1 MRAPEVMKILHP
13 IGNLKIFL
21 IKNFRNILSKTILF
35 FLSLILKIDT
45 RVNEIIISTAF
56 YAPWK
61 EDGAFFDFYNKVKK
75 FTLLDPM
82 RAYTLW
88 YFTKDLKNENAN
100 ILDIGCMQGG
110 AGFILSK
117 INNKGFTYLIDTFEG
132 FVEEEKYHKKK
143 HFIYKEIDMV
153 KKKIKVLK
161 LRKTKVYKKN
171 FPYNLG
177 KSFNKKRFKVCHIDV
192 NTYKSTKNTFNYIK
206 NKMIKGGVII
216 FDDYGIYSTDG
227 IKKFIKEISNK
238 QTKNYTFVYNFMGQ
252 CILIKK

>member
-1 MRAPEVMKILHP
+1 MKILHP
-13 IGNLKIFL
+13 IGNIKIFL
-21 IKNFRNILSKTILF
+21 FKNLRNILSKTILF

-45 RVNEIIISTAF
+45 TVNEIIISSAF

-61 EDGAFFDFYNKVKK
+61 EDNVFFSFYQKVKK

-88 YFTKDLKNENAN
+88 YFTNNLRDKNAD

-117 INNKGFTYLIDTFEG
+117 INKKGFTYLIDTFEG
-132 FVEEEKYHKKK
+132 FLEEEKYHKKK
-143 HFIYKEIDMV
+143 HFIYREISEV
-153 KKKIKVLK
+153 KNRIKKLK
-161 LRKTKVYKKN
+161 LKKTKVYKKN
-171 FPYNLG
+171 FPYNLD
-177 KSFNKKRFKVCHIDV
+177 KSFNKKKFKICHVDV

-227 IKKFIKEISNK
+227 IKKFINEISKHQN
-238 QTKNYTFVYNFMGQ
+238 KNYTFVYNFMGQ